1 VEIASRFAERR
12 ELRSRVFRDAVAQ
25 ERRVFGAERARV
37 GHGGEACGLEFKPR
51 SRAPA
56 TGAVRRSTVHGV

>member
-1 VEIASRFAERR
+1 
-12 ELRSRVFRDAVAQ
+12 VFGDAVAQ